1 MKLFFFMMAGD
12 KNSKD
17 SGTDI
22 NKKRTSFK
30 FFFFSIYKILSKL
43 FSCLF
48 TKTIVLFVCLG
59 KNSPFVVIFFSN
71 HNPLFCCRCFDQN
84 YQYYFFYI
92 IVRCAHFIFYIVIQ
106 AIGVQKLFFNFFL
119 FLQQISCSRCM
130 LQMWLVSFSARF
142 SANSDLVVF
151 LFVNG
156 GVNFSGNDCLFSA
169 CG

>member
-84 YQYYFFYI
+84 Y
-92 IVRCAHFIFYIVIQ
+92 
-106 AIGVQKLFFNFFL
+106 
-119 FLQQISCSRCM
+119 
-130 LQMWLVSFSARF
+130 
-142 SANSDLVVF
+142 
-151 LFVNG
+151 
-156 GVNFSGNDCLFSA
+156 
-169 CG
+169 